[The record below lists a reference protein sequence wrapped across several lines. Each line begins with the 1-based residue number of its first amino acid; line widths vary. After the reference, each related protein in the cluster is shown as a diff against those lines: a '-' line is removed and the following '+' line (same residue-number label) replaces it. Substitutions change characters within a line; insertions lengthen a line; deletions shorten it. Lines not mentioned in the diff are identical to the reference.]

1 MSKLDFDFFEFLLPE
16 VTKKIFEFG
25 IVSQLHLSVAITKM
39 KTARGLPKMR
49 EALRVRAICA
59 ATEVNML
66 RRESVFFRTSLLCC
80 EFSLS
85 SAVYHFLKSF
95 AF

>member
-25 IVSQLHLSVAITKM
+25 IVSQLHLEVAINKM
-39 KTARGLPKMR
+39 KTARGLPKMC
-49 EALRVRAICA
+49 EALRVRAIFA

-66 RRESVFFRTSLLCC
+66 RRESGFLESLLFC

-85 SAVYHFLKSF
+85 SAVYHFLKNF
-95 AF
+95 AY

>member
-49 EALRVRAICA
+49 EAAI
-59 ATEVNML
+59 
-66 RRESVFFRTSLLCC
+66 SVPSGPHVFTQGPDSSDALCVVLC
-80 EFSLS
+80 
-85 SAVYHFLKSF
+85 
-95 AF
+95 